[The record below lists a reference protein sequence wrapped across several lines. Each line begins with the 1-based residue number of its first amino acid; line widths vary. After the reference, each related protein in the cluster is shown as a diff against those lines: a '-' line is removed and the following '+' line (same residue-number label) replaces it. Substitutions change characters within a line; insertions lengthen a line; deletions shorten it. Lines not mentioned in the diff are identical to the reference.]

1 MGVALETDQLG
12 VVLQA
17 AVAAAF
23 EADHQLAAFDAIAG
37 GVDVGAG
44 RQRRSL
50 VEEGAGEGNHLVT
63 TDLVVALAFLGAAFF
78 ADHIGAVQGIVQRAP
93 ACVGG
98 VQGEA
103 RVHYWYNQLRAG
115 QAGDFFVDIGGG
127 RLEVGRF
134 RQQVADLLQEGFIGC
149 RIVGLTGAGLVPAV
163 DQSLN
168 FVALGEQGTVFRS
181 QLVDHGFG
189 AGPEFFGRYAGAG
202 DGFVIHEVEQHFG
215 DLQAT
220 DLNAFSHH
228 LPHSAQLTQ

>member
-1 MGVALETDQLG
+1 MLEQYGDWRLACALETDQLR
-12 VVLQA
+12 VVTQA

-98 VQGEA
+98 VQREA
-103 RVHYWYNQLRAG
+103 CVHHRHNQLRAS
-115 QAGDFFVDIGGG
+115 QASDFFVDVLRGG
-127 RLEVGRF
+127 LEVSW
-134 RQQVADLLQEGFIGC
+134 LW
-149 RIVGLTGAGLVPAV
+149 
-163 DQSLN
+163 
-168 FVALGEQGTVFRS
+168 
-181 QLVDHGFG
+181 
-189 AGPEFFGRYAGAG
+189 
-202 DGFVIHEVEQHFG
+202 
-215 DLQAT
+215 
-220 DLNAFSHH
+220 
-228 LPHSAQLTQ
+228 